1 MTETRKNYV
10 ELVGTIATD
19 VSLRYVGEA
28 GKAKV
33 WCILAVDDGEYQGKT
48 RVNRIPLSLWGDDAE
63 EFANQVSKGDAIEVT
78 NGKVSVSRF
87 KPQGSDEWKDD
98 WGITVFEWKP
108 AGQQGGE
115 RPSDKPTGGMGSFLS
130 FSDDDDVPCSY

>member
-1 MTETRKNYV
+1 MTDTRKNYV
-10 ELVGTIATD
+10 ELSGTIATD

-33 WCILAVDDGEYQGKT
+33 WCILAVDAGEYNSKK
-48 RVNRIPLSLWGDDAE
+48 REDRIPLTLWGEDAE
-63 EFANQVSKGDAIEVT
+63 DFANRVSKGAAIEVT

-98 WGITVFEWKP
+98 WGVTVFEWKP
-108 AGQQGGE
+108 AGQQGGT
-115 RPSDKPTGGMGSFLS
+115 RPMGSELGGGFPL
-130 FSDDDDVPCSY
+130 DDDDVPFSY